1 MNRVVVTGLGI
12 ISCIGNTKS
21 DMYAGYSAGIKRNF
35 LLSVDKKNITYN
47 KRYIELNYKNLMSQ
61 LK

>member
-1 MNRVVVTGLGI
+1 NDFNLNKKDI
-12 ISCIGNTKS
+12 DNIGNAIS
-21 DMYAGYSAGIKRNF
+21 DMYAVHSAGIKRNF
-35 LLSVDKKNITYN
+35 LLSEDKKNITYN